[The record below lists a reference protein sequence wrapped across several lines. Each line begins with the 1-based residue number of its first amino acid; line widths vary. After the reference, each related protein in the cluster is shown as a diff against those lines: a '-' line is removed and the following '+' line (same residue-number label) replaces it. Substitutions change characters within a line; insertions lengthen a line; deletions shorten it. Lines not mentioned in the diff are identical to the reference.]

1 MFNKIVRISYQYAT
15 HSKFCVLGAGTGGIN
30 VASQLLRQKNIRG
43 ADIRIFDPSP
53 YHYYQPGWT
62 MVGNNLTDPEN
73 TRTPMEKVIPEGTVW
88 TKESIAKIH
97 AEKNLIIT
105 DKGR

>member
-15 HSKFCVLGAGTGGIN
+15 HSKFCILGGGTGGIST
-30 VASQLLRQKNIRG
+30 ASQLLRQKNIRA
-43 ADIRIFDPSP
+43 ADIRIFEPSL

-62 MVGNNLTDPEN
+62 MVGNNLTTAEN
-73 TRTPMEKVIPEGTVW
+73 TRKLMELVIPDSTNW
-88 TKESIAKIH
+88 TKESIVRIDP
-97 AEKNLIIT
+97 ENNLIFT